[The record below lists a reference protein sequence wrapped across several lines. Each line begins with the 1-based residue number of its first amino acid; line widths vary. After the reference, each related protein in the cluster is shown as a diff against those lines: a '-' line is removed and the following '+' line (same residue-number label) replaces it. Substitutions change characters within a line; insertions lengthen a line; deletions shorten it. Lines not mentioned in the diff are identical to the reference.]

1 MRGRSACSLASAAAR
16 SLIGAVLVA
25 RAVPVAQLLAGRVA
39 VGARFVAA
47 HGDAVGTAC
56 SKYGGAGG
64 VPETRAVLPRP
75 PHVGHRQAA
84 GILRA
89 GSLSLAVS
97 HRVAVRRW

>member
-56 SKYGGAGG
+56 SKYCDQVKGLS
-64 VPETRAVLPRP
+64 EW
-75 PHVGHRQAA
+75 GHFRF
-84 GILRA
+84 
-89 GSLSLAVS
+89 S
-97 HRVAVRRW
+97 HRGSTPQPQAPPLAPPLGRRPLAADHLQ